1 MHEDLDQL
9 REEVLQCK
17 NCGLCATRNN
27 VVFGVGAPGAKIML
41 VGEAPGTRRCCA
53 SGRAPGKT
61 RIYKVSPL
69 WAAAAS

>member
-41 VGEAPGTRRCCA
+41 VGEGPGEN
-53 SGRAPGKT
+53 
-61 RIYKVSPL
+61 
-69 WAAAAS
+69 

>member
-17 NCGLCATRNN
+17 NCGLCATRHN

-41 VGEAPGTRRCCA
+41 VGEGPGA
-53 SGRAPGKT
+53 NEDEQGVPFVGKAGGKT
-61 RIYKVSPL
+61 RTYKVSPL
-69 WAAAAS
+69 